1 MLEQKGCAHI
11 HVVVIDTYM
20 VPQGKLW
27 NARQIATD
35 LGFLDG
41 RVRFHEHEYLF
52 CGSIERE
59 RILAVL
65 PAKGPRIPISVHLG
79 TLTLPKLCFEAI
91 GSQDIDAVKAYLREE
106 IRRRCGCRDK
116 ASLQQTMLSLCT
128 ARWD

>member
-41 RVRFHEHEYLF
+41 RVRFHEH
-52 CGSIERE
+52 
-59 RILAVL
+59 VL
-65 PAKGPRIPISVHLG
+65 RVNRARAHLG
-79 TLTLPKLCFEAI
+79 STAGEGTSNPYI
-91 GSQDIDAVKAYLREE
+91 GAPRYAYVAKIVL
-106 IRRRCGCRDK
+106 
-116 ASLQQTMLSLCT
+116 
-128 ARWD
+128 